1 MAYLYIDD
9 DEPEK
14 PLPSREEAEAEIADW
29 KRRID
34 ALYDEVVGW
43 LPPGEG
49 YEVDRSRLLPRH
61 ENMQKLLELP
71 GYEIPLLRIRRDGRD
86 ILMFQPDA
94 RWVLFTR
101 GRVKLY
107 VGTIRAGDRLLAK
120 EADAEGPEWK
130 YRTTGGWQPGG
141 RPWDRECLLD
151 LLREVG

>member
-34 ALYDEVVGW
+34 ALYDEIVGW

-61 ENMQKLLELP
+61 ENMQKILELP

-120 EADAEGPEWK
+120 EADAEGPEWT
-130 YRTTGGWQPGG
+130 YWTTGSWQTGG
-141 RPWDRECLLD
+141 KPWGRECLLD

>member
-34 ALYDEVVGW
+34 ALNDEVVGW

-61 ENMQKLLELP
+61 ENMQKILELP

-101 GRVKLY
+101 GRVNLY
-107 VGTIRAGDRLLAK
+107 VGKIRAGDRLLAK
-120 EADAEGPEWK
+120 EAEAEGPEWR
-130 YRTTGGWQPGG
+130 YWTTGSWQTGG
-141 RPWDRECLLD
+141 KPWGRECLLD